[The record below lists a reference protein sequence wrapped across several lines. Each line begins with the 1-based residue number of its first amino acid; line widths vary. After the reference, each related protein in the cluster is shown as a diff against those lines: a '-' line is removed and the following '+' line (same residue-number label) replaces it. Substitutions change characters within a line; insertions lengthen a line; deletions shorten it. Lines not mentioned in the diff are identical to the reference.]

1 MVAIPRGAVMSG
13 NVHLRVTAVALLL
26 TVAAA
31 MKFALPAAQ
40 AQTFTTLYN
49 FTGNTDGGMPSAG
62 LSMDRAGNLYGTASA
77 GGNKSCRPT
86 CGTVFKLTPK
96 GSRWVF
102 SRIYAF
108 SGPDGDTPQG
118 GVIVGPDG
126 NLYGTTMHGGA
137 SGLGV
142 VFRLQPPPTIC
153 KAVLCP
159 WNETVLHSFSG
170 ADGASPYFGSLVFDK
185 AGNIF
190 GTATGGGAFGLGA
203 VYELSP
209 SGGGWTQKV
218 IYSFQPGQD
227 AAYPYAGVVFDNAGN
242 LYGTTTGGG
251 TIGYGTVYELSPSNG
266 GWTESVIYDFPGN
279 SGGAEPFGGVIVD
292 GSGNLYGTTFGGT
305 TPAFELSPG
314 NGGWTLKV
322 LHEFDAYEGPAASL
336 SFDSA
341 GDLLGTVAMGTPEV
355 FRLTPSNGQWTLT
368 GFNGSDGASP
378 VSTVIEDAKGN
389 LYATAS
395 VGGTSGQGVVFEIMP

>member
-1 MVAIPRGAVMSG
+1 MSG
-13 NVHLRVTAVALLL
+13 TVQSSASRPNLNLRVTAVALVFM
-26 TVAAA
+26 VAAA
-31 MKFALPAAQ
+31 MNLASPAAQ

-77 GGNKSCRPT
+77 GGNRICRPT

-96 GSRWVF
+96 GSGWVF

-108 SGPDGDTPQG
+108 SGMDGDTPEG

-137 SGLGV
+137 SELGV

-153 KAVLCP
+153 KAFLCS

-170 ADGASPYFGSLVFDK
+170 ADGAYPYFGSLVFDK

-190 GTATGGGAFGLGA
+190 GTTSGGGTFGLGA

-209 SGGGWTQKV
+209 SSGGWTEEV

-227 AAYPYAGVVFDNAGN
+227 AAYPYAGVVFDSAGN

-251 TIGYGTVYELSPSNG
+251 TTGSGTVYELSPSNG

-279 SGGAEPFGGVIVD
+279 SGGAIPFGGVIVD
-292 GSGNLYGTTFGGT
+292 GSGNLYGTTFEGT
-305 TPAFELSPG
+305 TPAFELSPSDG
-314 NGGWTLKV
+314 SWTLKV

-341 GDLLGTVAMGTPEV
+341 GDLLGTVAMGSLEV

-368 GFNGSDGASP
+368 GFSGSDGGSP

-395 VGGTSGQGVVFEIMP
+395 VGGTFGQGVVFEIMP

>member
-1 MVAIPRGAVMSG
+1 MSG
-13 NVHLRVTAVALLL
+13 NVHLRVTAIALVL
-26 TVAAA
+26 TLAAA
-31 MKFALPAAQ
+31 MKVATPAAQ

-49 FTGNTDGGMPSAG
+49 FTGNTDGGTPSAG
-62 LSMDRAGNLYGTASA
+62 LSMDRGGNLYGTASA
-77 GGNKSCRPT
+77 GGNKSCHST

-96 GSRWVF
+96 ASSWVF

-108 SGPDGDTPQG
+108 SGLDGDTPQG

-126 NLYGTTMHGGA
+126 TLYGTTTHGGA

-142 VFRLQPPPTIC
+142 VFRLQPPPNIC
-153 KAVLCP
+153 KAILCS
-159 WNETVLHSFSG
+159 WTETVLHSFSG
-170 ADGASPYFGSLVFDK
+170 PDGASPYFGSLVFDK

-190 GTATGGGAFGLGA
+190 GTTFGGGAFGLGA

-209 SGGGWTQKV
+209 SSGGWTEKV
-218 IYSFQPGQD
+218 IYSFQAGQD
-227 AAYPYAGVVFDNAGN
+227 AAYPYAGVVFDNARN
-242 LYGTTTGGG
+242 LYGTSTGGG
-251 TIGYGTVYELSPSNG
+251 TNGYGTVYELSPSNG

-279 SGGAEPFGGVIVD
+279 SGGVEPFGGVIVD

-305 TPAFELSPG
+305 TPAFELSPA
-314 NGGWTLKV
+314 NGSWTLKV
-322 LHEFDAYEGPAASL
+322 LYAFDAYEGPAASL

-341 GDLLGTVAMGTPEV
+341 GNLLGTVAMGSPEV

-368 GFNGSDGASP
+368 GFSGSDGASP
-378 VSTVIEDAKGN
+378 VSTVIEDANGN

-395 VGGTSGQGVVFEIMP
+395 VGGTSNQGIVFEIAP